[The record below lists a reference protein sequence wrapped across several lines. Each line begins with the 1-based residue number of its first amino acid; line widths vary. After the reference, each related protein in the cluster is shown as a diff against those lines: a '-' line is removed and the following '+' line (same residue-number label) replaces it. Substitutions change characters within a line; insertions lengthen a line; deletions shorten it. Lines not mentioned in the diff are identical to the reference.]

1 MVSNKNQM
9 DKNLYQV
16 ILFYNYS
23 YIKNPK
29 ILCNLHKTFC
39 IKNKLLGRI
48 IISEEGI
55 NGTLSG
61 LTIDINSYMQFLLQ
75 DSCFANTAFKIDSV
89 NGHVFPKLS
98 VKYKKEIVSLKLKND
113 IFPKN
118 SCYLEPKEFYN
129 LSQKSD
135 IILLDARNNYETKLG
150 HFLNAILPDI
160 NNFRELPAWIDKNL
174 DFFKNKKVLTYCT
187 GGVRCEK
194 LSIYLK
200 NKGISEV
207 FQLKGGIINYSQD
220 ETLQGERF
228 QGSLY
233 VFDKRIVV
241 KANKKKHTIIGK
253 DFFDQT
259 PCERYINC
267 ANPECNK
274 QILCSLANEIKYSG
288 SCCLRCRKHVNNR
301 FNRENYKKSINSN
314 RNDDVIIC

>member
-1 MVSNKNQM
+1 MISSKNQI
-9 DKNLYQV
+9 DTNLYQV
-16 ILFYNYS
+16 ILFYNYN
-23 YIKNPK
+23 YIKNPQN
-29 ILCNLHKTFC
+29 LCDLHKTFC
-39 IKNKLLGRI
+39 IRNKLLGRI
-48 IISEEGI
+48 IISDEGI

-61 LTIDINSYMQFLLQ
+61 LIKDINSYMKFLLQ
-75 DSCFANTAFKIDSV
+75 DSCLANTAFKIDSV
-89 NGHVFPKLS
+89 KDHVFPKLS
-98 VKYKKEIVSLKLKND
+98 VKYKKEIVSFKLIND

-118 SCYLEPKEFYN
+118 SCYLEPKDFYY

-150 HFLNAILPDI
+150 NFLNAILPDI

-174 DFFKNKKVLTYCT
+174 DLFANKTVLTYCT

-194 LSIYLK
+194 LSVYLK
-200 NKGISEV
+200 DKGISEV

-220 ETLQGERF
+220 KEIQGERF

-233 VFDKRIVV
+233 VFDKRIAV
-241 KANKKKHTIIGK
+241 KVNKKRHTIIGK

-267 ANPECNK
+267 SNPECNK

-288 SCCLRCRKHVNNR
+288 SCCLRCRQHTHNR
-301 FNRENYKKSINSN
+301 FNRENHKKSINVNNSLK
-314 RNDDVIIC
+314 